1 MTDTET
7 VPGLL
12 QIGET
17 LRAAR
22 DGRGLSLD
30 QAAARLRCDVRV
42 LESLEAGRFADV
54 GPPVFARGHLLR
66 YAEMLGES
74 GEAMLAAW
82 TQSADGTSA
91 ASELLSDQH
100 PRRVRDL
107 RQVRRRLVTGT
118 ALLCIAIVAVWGL
131 QQLGARSRA
140 ASTSTAS
147 AADARSFPAASNA
160 APGAPAPLLT
170 RDTPAG
176 GTAATPAEPADA
188 AVAAAVEQ
196 SVADAVAPATPQ
208 PASVTPG
215 LAGTASTPVAKEPAS
230 PASAAPARDGA
241 RLAAAEPTDAAA
253 VRLARL
259 AVTAS
264 ADTWLEI
271 YDRRNRRLFFGVA
284 RPGTMVDVRG
294 GLPLRVVV
302 GNVPAATF
310 ELDGRRLDV
319 PREAMR
325 GRRAATFRVGP
336 DGRPSAVP
344 RA

>member
-140 ASTSTAS
+140 APTSAAS
-147 AADARSFPAASNA
+147 LADARPVPAASD
-160 APGAPAPLLT
+160 APPRAPEPVLST
-170 RDTPAG
+170 EPSV
-176 GTAATPAEPADA
+176 TAAATRAEPAGPAVATTVEPSVPD
-188 AVAAAVEQ
+188 AVAAAPSQ
-196 SVADAVAPATPQ
+196 PARAVAGLAAT
-208 PASVTPG
+208 ASV
-215 LAGTASTPVAKEPAS
+215 PVATEPAA

-241 RLAAAEPTDAAA
+241 RLAAAEPTDATA

-264 ADTWLEI
+264 AETWLEI

>member
-1 MTDTET
+1 MADNEPS
-7 VPGLL
+7 PGLL

-66 YAEMLGES
+66 YAAMLGES

-91 ASELLSDQH
+91 ASELLADQH

-107 RQVRRRLVTGT
+107 RQVRRRLVAGT
-118 ALLCIAIVAVWGL
+118 ALLCIVIVAAWGL
-131 QQLGARSRA
+131 QQLGTRPRA
-140 ASTSTAS
+140 ATGAVVASEAPAAAPAAAASASATPTPALARDSASGAGQGVPAEASGPPAAVAGEPLAQEPAVASPPSPAATARVAAVGSPVATEPAAS
-147 AADARSFPAASNA
+147 AAA
-160 APGAPAPLLT
+160 APV
-170 RDTPAG
+170 RD
-176 GTAATPAEPADA
+176 
-188 AVAAAVEQ
+188 V
-196 SVADAVAPATPQ
+196 
-208 PASVTPG
+208 
-215 LAGTASTPVAKEPAS
+215 
-230 PASAAPARDGA
+230 A
-241 RLAAAEPTDAAA
+241 RLAAAEPADAAA

-264 ADTWLEI
+264 AETWLEI

-284 RPGTMVDVRG
+284 RPGAMVDVRG